1 MSYLIFQEGDH
12 CLCFERIFL
21 SDESFN
27 NVPGSNMIFYTSVI
41 QVYEYLYCISLF
53 WINIYSMDN
62 FSRNIINFN
71 QYLSL
76 SVLINFCKRLLNFE
90 IKKKKKTLFDKFVY
104 GRQYRDKT
112 SYFFSKYDIASFN
125 TRWTTANY
133 VEQIKTCDDKK

>member
-90 IKKKKKTLFDKFVY
+90 IKKKRKHFLINLYTVVNIVIKHHTFFQNMTSPRSTRD
-104 GRQYRDKT
+104 GRPRIMLNK
-112 SYFFSKYDIASFN
+112 
-125 TRWTTANY
+125 
-133 VEQIKTCDDKK
+133 